1 MILCLFD
8 ELFQAFFGV
17 GRGSDVQYII
27 LLIDSHD
34 VLLVMYSHRLQGVFI
49 LLVVALNS
57 SKKYINLEKVD
68 IRNFSRDLCQ
78 QLFSFL
84 VAVSVEIDDA
94 ELFCY

>member
-49 LLVVALNS
+49 LLVVA
-57 SKKYINLEKVD
+57 INLEKVD

-94 ELFCY
+94 ELFFLHHGQP